1 MITISCQNDS
11 YTTLIKFTDTHLSR
25 LAPGTWMDLIKY
37 FFTQKP
43 SFVSDLMPR
52 KMPHVYNIHV
62 KIFFK
67 KCKRFHFRKL
77 RTVMISLFSVTRTQ
91 IDKNYG
97 YTFLALSVSIIIIIL
112 RSSIRKYYQ
121 IGIAKTLTSQLLSKR
136 CRFFIYLRHI

>member
-1 MITISCQNDS
+1 M
-11 YTTLIKFTDTHLSR
+11 
-25 LAPGTWMDLIKY
+25 
-37 FFTQKP
+37 
-43 SFVSDLMPR
+43 SDLMPR

-77 RTVMISLFSVTRTQ
+77 RTVIIFLFSVTRTQ

-121 IGIAKTLTSQLLSKR
+121 IGISICCIKKLEKINRDKLFWMVQLFSRIMFDVHAIRFPCKTSTKPYK
-136 CRFFIYLRHI
+136 I